1 MTANYYEQLLQSLM
15 PPTARGL
22 LSWGLGESGS
32 PGGLLGGKSLLQS
45 GQPPESAPSQPP
57 DNEPPAANQWM
68 NRQIDQARRTLEA
81 LGLTR
86 EELQQRTQRIGDGG
100 HVNPNFDPEL
110 ASLAQWAVQRMAGPD
125 PDFIAFSTKYFSPAW
140 GASGQG

>member
-1 MTANYYEQLLQSLM
+1 MAANYYEQLLQSLM

-57 DNEPPAANQWM
+57 DNEPVDVNQRK
-68 NRQIDQARRTLEA
+68 NSQIDQARRTLEA

-86 EELQQRTQRIGDGG
+86 EELQQRTEQIGIGG
-100 HVNPNFDPEL
+100 HVNPNYDPDL
-110 ASLAQWAVQRMAGPD
+110 ASMAQLAALRMSGDDPGRKAFYWRYLGTPAG
-125 PDFIAFSTKYFSPAW
+125 
-140 GASGQG
+140 